1 MIQKKE
7 ESMEAKKSKAAPT
20 RPIRWHDADWALVG
34 EVAKSVGLSRS
45 AFVKRAALLA
55 AAATAAG
62 LPPYF
67 VSEAKATPQN
77 TRINLFLTE
86 GKQKLA
92 AGGGQD
98 AADCSRSDC
107 AAKGGPTSDL
117 PVHKLNELTD
127 GKA

>member
-1 MIQKKE
+1 MDQKKKNNE
-7 ESMEAKKSKAAPT
+7 NLRAIRCETEAWDFLAMVAAQC
-20 RPIRWHDADWALVG
+20 G
-34 EVAKSVGLSRS
+34 MSRS
-45 AFVKRAALLA
+45 AFVRESALA
-55 AAATAAG
+55 AARSAASG
-62 LPPYF
+62 ICPYF

-92 AGGGQD
+92 PGGGQD
-98 AADCSRSDC
+98 AADCSRSDGE
-107 AAKGGPTSDL
+107 AKGGPTSDL